1 MIRKALKPAPSD
13 AKTKSA
19 AHPEGAKNETK
30 AKAKAKN
37 DAKADIAAAE
47 NEAPQA
53 AGEQENAPQ
62 QDGAAPETAAPA
74 LPEEGP
80 IADLLKTM
88 GKLEDVLV
96 RETEVLQQN
105 DPTAMYE
112 IQKSKTQL
120 AAAYETRVKDL
131 QSDPALL
138 TDLPDESRS
147 ALRERMNEFD
157 RKVRRNARAI
167 NAARV
172 ITEDLLRNT
181 VEIVKKHRRESGGYG
196 ASGARQDAR
205 EDLSAPITVDKSL

>member
-1 MIRKALKPAPSD
+1 MIRKALKAAPSD
-13 AKTKSA
+13 AK
-19 AHPEGAKNETK
+19 AKNEAQGET
-30 AKAKAKN
+30 AAADAKN
-37 DAKADIAAAE
+37 AAP
-47 NEAPQA
+47 EAP
-53 AGEQENAPQ
+53 GEQDAVSQP
-62 QDGAAPETAAPA
+62 DGAAPETVAPA

-88 GKLEDVLV
+88 GKLEDVLI
-96 RETEVLQQN
+96 RETDVLQQN
-105 DPTAMYE
+105 DPQAMYE

-120 AAAYETRVKDL
+120 AAAYETRVRDL
-131 QSDPALL
+131 QSDPTVL
-138 TDLPDESRS
+138 TDLSDESRA
-147 ALRERMNEFD
+147 ALRERMSEFD
-157 RKVRRNARAI
+157 RKVRRNARAV